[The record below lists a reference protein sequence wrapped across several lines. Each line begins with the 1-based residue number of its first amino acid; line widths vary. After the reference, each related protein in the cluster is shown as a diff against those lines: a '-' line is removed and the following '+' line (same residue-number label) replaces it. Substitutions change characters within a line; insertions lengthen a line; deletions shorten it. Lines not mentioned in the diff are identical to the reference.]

1 MKVRAYNILWDTDGD
16 ESVKLPHE
24 TTIDIDLESDVFM
37 ETADYLSDVY
47 GYGVIAI
54 GDVKIVN

>member
-1 MKVRAYNILWDTDGD
+1 MKVHASNILWDTDGD

-24 TTIDIDLESDVFM
+24 TTIDVDLESDVFM
-37 ETADYLSDVY
+37 ETADYLSDKY
-47 GYGVIAI
+47 GFCVIAI